1 MGRLAAYA
9 AGEVGRRNYRRAAS
23 LRRRAT
29 VLASGILSLSTS
41 CQGAYQRAGY
51 KPVPRSVLRVLK
63 VVNAA
68 CGLKRSALNQC
79 GSNVSAATFRYTRG
93 PAVRTT
99 TQVSP
104 KLSGSEQP
112 SSIISLMVWAGGAV
126 EQPTITVNMA
136 AQVFDDVV
144 NKFCP

>member
-1 MGRLAAYA
+1 MIGTRCRSPTLPHPAKGPIAVGFEGFEG
-9 AGEVGRRNYRRAAS
+9 GERGV
-23 LRRRAT
+23 
-29 VLASGILSLSTS
+29 
-41 CQGAYQRAGY
+41 
-51 KPVPRSVLRVLK
+51 RSQTICAEPMWL
-63 VVNAA
+63 
-68 CGLKRSALNQC
+68 
-79 GSNVSAATFRYTRG
+79 NVSAATFRYTRG

-112 SSIISLMVWAGGAV
+112 SSIISLMVWARGAV